1 MDASTQPSVDEC
13 EREGMLQPGQPGPGE
28 VEIPKVLQTSSS
40 HVRDV
45 DAEEEKRKLAV
56 EPFRAVLEA
65 LAQMEHDDPK
75 AAAQGARLLSL
86 FRRLWES
93 SVSKQIDS
101 QRLEVG
107 NQQLRA
113 MSSQLQLEGNQLKNT
128 HDDQLYH
135 FHALEQKLMDA
146 RRGMFRL
153 LNEWSST
160 SSGGLNVSPEDSQGG
175 NNDTE
180 RLP

>member
-1 MDASTQPSVDEC
+1 
-13 EREGMLQPGQPGPGE
+13 
-28 VEIPKVLQTSSS
+28 
-40 HVRDV
+40 
-45 DAEEEKRKLAV
+45 
-56 EPFRAVLEA
+56 
-65 LAQMEHDDPK
+65 MEHDDPK

-93 SVSKQIDS
+93 CVSKQIDS

-113 MSSQLQLEGNQLKNT
+113 MNSQLQLEGTHLKNT

-135 FHALEQKLMDA
+135 FHAVEQKLMDA

-160 SSGGLNVSPEDSQGG
+160 SSGGLNVLPEDSQGG
-175 NNDTE
+175 NHETE
-180 RLP
+180 RLPQ